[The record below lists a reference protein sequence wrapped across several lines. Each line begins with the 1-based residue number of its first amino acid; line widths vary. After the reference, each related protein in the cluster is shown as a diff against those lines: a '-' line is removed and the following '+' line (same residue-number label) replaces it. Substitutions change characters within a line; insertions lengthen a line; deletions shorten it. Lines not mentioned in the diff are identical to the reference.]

1 MALLSNASLDVASAT
16 FGPAQADYV
25 GLSRDDVNGDGIE
38 DLIARFRVRNTG
50 IAVGDTEACLVV
62 TTEAGNTFQGCD
74 SIVVVK

>member
-16 FGPAQADYV
+16 FRPAQADYV